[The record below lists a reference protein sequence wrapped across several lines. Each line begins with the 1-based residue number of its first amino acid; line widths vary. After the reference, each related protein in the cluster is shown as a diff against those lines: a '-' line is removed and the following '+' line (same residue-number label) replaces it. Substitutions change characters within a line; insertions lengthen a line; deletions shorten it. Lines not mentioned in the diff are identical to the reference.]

1 MDDIRTVLPFYSAS
15 GWIYCGDVW
24 LLFQNSLQLMSC
36 GVCICRHV
44 AVTSDLV
51 TLLFSRCA
59 LAITLHLGPL
69 FTVSVLLVAYCLN
82 PVHDLQYACRYF

>member
-1 MDDIRTVLPFYSAS
+1 MDNIRTVLPFYSAS

-36 GVCICRHV
+36 GVCICRHL

-59 LAITLHLGPL
+59 LAINVTSGPAVYSFSAVSRLL
-69 FTVSVLLVAYCLN
+69 FETR
-82 PVHDLQYACRYF
+82 P